1 MDFIAK
7 RICAA
12 SKSQSES
19 VMTLLCS
26 ARSCAISSLR
36 EGVMRDLIISD
47 RFSRVMSSLTAPQ
60 RERLGGLWP
69 LPGRKNPGE
78 KQPGVKP
85 TSTLGR
91 RRTDA
96 GERRKSCAL
105 HEDVRTKRLAGN
117 TELLLKLDC
126 ALCNYR
132 SRTIRP

>member
-36 EGVMRDLIISD
+36 EGVMRDLTISD

-96 GERRKSCAL
+96 GERRKSRGIN
-105 HEDVRTKRLAGN
+105 VRAQPLSRNYAVSQ
-117 TELLLKLDC
+117 LLEVD
-126 ALCNYR
+126 
-132 SRTIRP
+132 SPSD